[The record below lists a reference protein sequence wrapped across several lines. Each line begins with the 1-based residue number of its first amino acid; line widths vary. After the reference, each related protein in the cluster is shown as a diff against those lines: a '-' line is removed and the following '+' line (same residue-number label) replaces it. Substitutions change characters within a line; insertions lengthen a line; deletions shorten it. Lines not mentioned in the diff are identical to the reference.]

1 MSPMQISRTWPSLAA
16 AGTRGFCKVWCAA
29 CKSMH
34 AACALRC
41 PVACMAPTSA
51 GAAKSSRWTTAATAT
66 TWELRCQRV
75 LLPQDAGW
83 AKQGG
88 LPANLHQALC
98 PTASGAAHLHA
109 GVPAD
114 PAHSAASSQLHPQLH
129 GFLQSVQLSLIWIV
143 LQQLL
148 LQFLL
153 QVLQSVL
160 ESVQPVLH
168 PLQILRLH
176 ARAASLRL

>member
-1 MSPMQISRTWPSLAA
+1 MLDGPN
-16 AGTRGFCKVWCAA
+16 KVGCLPTCIRRCA
-29 CKSMH
+29 
-34 AACALRC
+34 
-41 PVACMAPTSA
+41 P
-51 GAAKSSRWTTAATAT
+51 
-66 TWELRCQRV
+66 
-75 LLPQDAGW
+75 LL
-83 AKQGG
+83 
-88 LPANLHQALC
+88 QALLTSTLGFQ
-98 PTASGAAHLHA
+98 PIPLTQ
-109 GVPAD
+109 
-114 PAHSAASSQLHPQLH
+114 QLLLSCNPQLH